1 MKKRIASGSGG
12 PENFTAC
19 LDYLKRE
26 AEKENLPLVTCVLG
40 NAIHQINC
48 CADLQHCERPPDDE
62 GLSDTL
68 HMIHKVAA
76 LPNGERTRFV
86 ELLKAFCVMF
96 DRNGGR
102 GTGRGGIYQ

>member
-1 MKKRIASGSGG
+1 MKKRAVLQTGK

-40 NAIHQINC
+40 NAIDQINDC
-48 CADLQHCERPPDDE
+48 TELQE
-62 GLSDTL
+62 GRRRSNDKGLHDTL
-68 HMIHKVAA
+68 QMIHSVAA
-76 LPNGERTRFV
+76 LPNSERTRFV

-96 DRNGGR
+96 DSNGGR
-102 GTGRGGIYQ
+102 GSECSGLYQ